1 MDYLPKMTL
10 HNQLTFK
17 LNLDVKFLR
26 RKLRQVK
33 HSCIQELQT
42 FLGSF
47 MDAAIEKGF
56 IFSLKD
62 KHGYQLSSA
71 FCFTKVPLSFT

>member
-1 MDYLPKMTL
+1 
-10 HNQLTFK
+10 
-17 LNLDVKFLR
+17 
-26 RKLRQVK
+26 
-33 HSCIQELQT
+33 
-42 FLGSF
+42 